1 MLEGRL
7 VNLRAQAMTDAE
19 RVHRWVND
27 REVTATVGERYL
39 WSMAAEEEFLRNRT
53 SKPPAFDD
61 QSFAIETKDGRH
73 IGSIGLFGASP
84 ENRGGELGIMI
95 GEKDCWS
102 QGYGTDAIITLLRLA
117 FGEMDLHRVGL
128 HVRADNG
135 RAIACYRKCGF
146 VEEVRQRQFRYRAGR
161 WIDGLE
167 MGVLKREFE
176 ALHGLVAKEESH
188 A

>member
-7 VNLRAQAMTDAE
+7 VKLRSQEMSDAE
-19 RVHRWVND
+19 RKHRWVND
-27 REVTATVGERYL
+27 REVTATLGNRYE
-39 WSMAAEEEFLRNRT
+39 WSLAAEEEFLRSRV
-53 SKPPAFDD
+53 SKAPSFAD

-73 IGSIGLFGASP
+73 IGSIGLHRIAP
-84 ENRGGELGIMI
+84 ENRNGELGITI

-102 QGYGTDAIITLLRLA
+102 RGYGTDAIVTLLRFA
-117 FGEMDLHRVGL
+117 FGEMNLHRVEL
-128 HVRADNG
+128 HVYADNARG
-135 RAIACYRKCGF
+135 IACYRKCGF

-161 WIDGLE
+161 WIDGLV

-176 ALHGLVAKEESH
+176 ALHGLAVKEETH